1 MHEPTGSGTDL
12 IAVGADAEV
21 VVGQDVGCGDVA
33 IDVVVRGLFT
43 SICIQLVTVALV
55 FHVSMAPSPGWARS
69 VRGTRRNV
77 TPMGAKIPGTGLV
90 GP

>member
-12 IAVGADAEV
+12 IAVGPDAEV

-43 SICIQLVTVALV
+43 SICIQLVTSALV
-55 FHVSMAPSPGWARS
+55 NHVTTGASHLNRPAPSVER
-69 VRGTRRNV
+69 VE
-77 TPMGAKIPGTGLV
+77 M
-90 GP
+90 